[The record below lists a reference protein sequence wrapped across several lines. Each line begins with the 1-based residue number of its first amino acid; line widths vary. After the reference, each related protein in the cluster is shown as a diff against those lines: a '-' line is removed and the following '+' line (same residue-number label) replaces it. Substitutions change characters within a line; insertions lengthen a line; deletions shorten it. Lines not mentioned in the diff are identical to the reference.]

1 LLGAPVRVLT
11 TFSGSTYDTIT
22 EPCIANALKY
32 GADEV
37 WIYDDLWLTKHPF
50 YSQQSNRWL
59 YEHHYKRGLG
69 WYTFKMVLLLDAWQR
84 LLRDDPWLDKEPSQ
98 LIAYCDGDTYPIA
111 DFSILYDVAERDGA
125 MLFVASGQMQ
135 RQWCKR
141 DAYII
146 MAQDEAKYHASQAG
160 NARYMSFKVG
170 DWKAYQFIIEW
181 LTYSCNQ
188 TATTFDASIL
198 GPELEGFT
206 ESRSEQAI
214 MTLLAH
220 KYGYKLHRE
229 CCEGGEGWPEDRDMY
244 GQIFS
249 QVHQRNGA
257 PPTGSKFAGRW
268 DKTGRLGDL

>member
-1 LLGAPVRVLT
+1 MRVLT

-37 WIYDDLWLTKHPF
+37 WVYDDAWLMRHPF
-50 YSQQSNRWL
+50 RELRSNKWL
-59 YEHHYKRGLG
+59 WEHHYKRGMG
-69 WYTFKMVLLLDAWQR
+69 WYAWKPLCIIDALERVKSDADSEDVWC
-84 LLRDDPWLDKEPSQ
+84 DAI
-98 LIAYCDGDTYPIA
+98 IAYCDGDTYPVA
-111 DFSILYDVAERDGA
+111 DFSVLFDVAKRDGA
-125 MLFVASGQMQ
+125 MMFAASGHSQH
-135 RQWCKR
+135 RWCKR

-146 MAQDEAKYHASQAG
+146 LNQDRPEYHNSPAG
-160 NARYMSFKVG
+160 NARYMAFKAG
-170 DWKAYQFIIEW
+170 DWAGKQFLWE
-181 LTYSCNQ
+181 LANLLRPMRRPRRSTRPSL
-188 TATTFDASIL
+188 A
-198 GPELEGFT
+198 PELEGFT

-268 DKTGRLGDL
+268 DKTGRIGDL

>member
-1 LLGAPVRVLT
+1 LGAPVRVLT

-32 GADEV
+32 GADEI
-37 WIYDDLWLTKHPF
+37 WIYDDLWMTKHPF
-50 YSQQSNRWL
+50 YSQASNRWL
-59 YEHHYKRGLG
+59 YEHHYKRGFG
-69 WYTFKMVLLLDAWQR
+69 WYTFKMVMLLDAWSR
-84 LLRDDPWLDKEPSQ
+84 LSRADWIEDETSLL
-98 LIAYCDGDTYPIA
+98 AYCDGDTYPIA
-111 DFSILYDVAERDGA
+111 DFSV
-125 MLFVASGQMQ
+125 LFIASGQMQ

-146 MAQDEAKYHASQAG
+146 LAQDEPKYHDAPAG

-170 DWKAYQFIIEW
+170 DWQAYQFICEW
-181 LTYSCNQ
+181 LTYSCNPV
-188 TATTFDASIL
+188 ATTFDPSVL
-198 GPELEGFT
+198 GPELPGFT

-214 MTLLAH
+214 MTLLAL

-268 DKTGRLGDL
+268 DKTGRIGDL